1 MGRSNKEL
9 TDEQF
14 NSIFRHN
21 KKVQEQ
27 ESKELHELE
36 DRYKDRLPDRTKEV
50 EKFDAEFQ
58 KGLDNAKLSGPEKF
72 KALKNSVKNQA
83 RDAKFHLKYKNVKAI
98 GNNGHRT
105 ETVSLT
111 KRISNAAR
119 SLSPSE
125 LKATYKAE
133 KDGLKHAK
141 AYEHAKRWESKQD
154 TPIEKEYLSEW
165 NKVIGKYSTKYKKYD
180 DSDLD

>member
-1 MGRSNKEL
+1 MGRNKIEL

-27 ESKELHELE
+27 ESKELRELE
-36 DRYKDRLPDRTKEV
+36 DRYKDRLPDRTKES

-58 KGLDNAKLSGPEKF
+58 KGLDNAKLSGSEKF

-83 RDAKFHLKYKNVKAI
+83 RDAKFHLKYKNVKVM
-98 GNNGHRT
+98 GNNGRSRT
-105 ETVSLT
+105 ETVPLT

-125 LKATYKAE
+125 IKNAYNCE
-133 KDGLKHAK
+133 KDGIRHAK
-141 AYEHAKRWESKQD
+141 AYEHAKRWEPKQD

-165 NKVIGKYSTKYKKYD
+165 DKVVGKYRTRYKKYD
-180 DSDLD
+180 SDSD